1 MKLQLDKAVFTEK
14 ELKGIL
20 TEIKSGEKAWKDVNQ
35 ILTIK
40 SMITHIGSIDFELRD
55 KLIYTSFFRLI
66 IEDNQLES
74 ELLTELLDI
83 SLNDLLLKGIG
94 ENGTDTVFT
103 RAFTT
108 LLIALILFRDNED
121 NFLGKSHI
129 DRVKDQLIMYINTE
143 KDLRGFVSGK
153 GWAHSVAH
161 VADAFD
167 ELVKNPKIRPE
178 HYPAILHPLWNKML
192 VPYSVYI
199 HDEDERMITPI
210 LEMLNNGL
218 DEQVIVR
225 LVNNIPTELK
235 TQKEQLDEE
244 KYWFLVFNGKTFLK
258 SFYVKISGDS
268 KFDSIRKSIEQCLAE
283 I

>member
-1 MKLQLDKAVFTEK
+1 MKLQVDRAVFTEK
-14 ELKGIL
+14 VLKEIL
-20 TEIKSGEKAWKDVNQ
+20 IEIKSGEKAWKDVDQ

-40 SMITHIGSIDFELRD
+40 SMITHIGSTDFELRD

-66 IEDNQLES
+66 IEHNQIES

-83 SLNDLLLKGIG
+83 SLNVLLLKGIG
-94 ENGTDTVFT
+94 EKGTDTVFT

-108 LLIALILFRDNED
+108 LLIALILYRDNED
-121 NFLGKSHI
+121 NFLGQRRV
-129 DRVKDQLIMYINTE
+129 DRVRDQLIMYINNE
-143 KDLRGFVSGK
+143 QDLRGFVSGK

-161 VADAFD
+161 VADTFD
-167 ELVKNPKIRPE
+167 ELVKNPKISPE
-178 HYPAILHPLWNKML
+178 NYPAILKPLWNKMF
-192 VPYSVYI
+192 VSDSVYI

-210 LEMLNNGL
+210 FEMLNNGL
-218 DEQVIVR
+218 DVQVIVR

-235 TQKEQLDEE
+235 AQKEQLDEE
-244 KYWFLVFNGKTFLK
+244 KYWFLVFNSKTFLK
-258 SFYVKISGDS
+258 SFYVKISRDS

>member
-1 MKLQLDKAVFTEK
+1 MKLQVDRAVFTEK
-14 ELKGIL
+14 VLKGIL
-20 TEIKSGEKAWKDVNQ
+20 IEIKSGEKAWKDVDQ

-40 SMITHIGSIDFELRD
+40 SMITHIGSTDFELRD

-66 IEDNQLES
+66 IEDNQIES

-83 SLNDLLLKGIG
+83 SLNVLLLKGIG
-94 ENGTDTVFT
+94 EKGTDTVFT

-108 LLIALILFRDNED
+108 LLIALILYRDNED
-121 NFLGKSHI
+121 NFLGQSHI
-129 DRVKDQLIMYINTE
+129 DRVKDQLIMYINNE
-143 KDLRGFVSGK
+143 QDLRGFVSGK

-161 VADAFD
+161 VADTFD
-167 ELVKNPKIRPE
+167 ELVKNPKISPE
-178 HYPAILHPLWNKML
+178 NYPAILKPLWNKMF
-192 VPYSVYI
+192 VSDSVYI

-210 LEMLNNGL
+210 FEMLNNGL
-218 DEQVIVR
+218 DVQVIVR

-235 TQKEQLDEE
+235 AQKEQLDEE
-244 KYWFLVFNGKTFLK
+244 KYWFLVFNSKTFLK
-258 SFYVKISGDS
+258 SFYVKISWDS

>member
-108 LLIALILFRDNED
+108 LLIALILYRDNED
-121 NFLGKSHI
+121 SFLGQRSV
-129 DRVKDQLIMYINTE
+129 DGVKDQLIMYINNE

-161 VADAFD
+161 VADAVD
-167 ELVKNPKIRPE
+167 ELVKNPKISHE
-178 HYPAILHPLWNKML
+178 HYPVILQSLWKKMF
-192 VPYSVYI
+192 VSDSVYI

-210 LEMLNNGL
+210 IQLLNNGL
-218 DEQVIVR
+218 DVQEIKR
-225 LVNNIPTELK
+225 LVDNITTELK

-244 KYWFLVFNGKTFLK
+244 KYWFLVFNSKTFLK
-258 SFYVKISGDS
+258 SFYLKISGDP

>member
-1 MKLQLDKAVFTEK
+1 MKLDKAAFTEK
-14 ELKGIL
+14 KLKGIL
-20 TEIKSGEKAWKDVNQ
+20 PEIKSGEKAWKDVDQ

-40 SMITHIGSIDFELRD
+40 SMITHIGSTDSELRD

-66 IEDNQLES
+66 IEDNQIES

-83 SLNDLLLKGIG
+83 SLNVLLLKGIG
-94 ENGTDTVFT
+94 EKGTDTVFT

-108 LLIALILFRDNED
+108 LLIALILYRDNKD
-121 NFLGKSHI
+121 NFLGQSHI
-129 DRVKDQLIMYINTE
+129 DRVKDQLIMYINNE
-143 KDLRGFVSGK
+143 QDLRGFVSGK

-167 ELVKNPKIRPE
+167 ELVKNPKISPE
-178 HYPAILHPLWNKML
+178 NYPAILQPLWNKMI
-192 VPYSVYI
+192 VSDSVYI

-210 LEMLNNGL
+210 FEMLNNGL
-218 DEQVIVR
+218 EVQVIVR

-235 TQKEQLDEE
+235 AQKEQLDEE
-244 KYWFLVFNGKTFLK
+244 KYWFLVFNSKTFLK
-258 SFYVKISGDS
+258 SFYVKISRDS
-268 KFDSIRKSIEQCLAE
+268 KFDAIRKSIEQCLAE

>member
-1 MKLQLDKAVFTEK
+1 MKLQVDRAVFTEK
-14 ELKGIL
+14 VLKEIL
-20 TEIKSGEKAWKDVNQ
+20 IEIKSGEKAWKDVDQ

-40 SMITHIGSIDFELRD
+40 SMITHIGSTDFELRD

-66 IEDNQLES
+66 IEDNQIES

-83 SLNDLLLKGIG
+83 SLNVLLLKGIG
-94 ENGTDTVFT
+94 EKGTDTVFT

-108 LLIALILFRDNED
+108 LLIALILYRDNED
-121 NFLGKSHI
+121 NFLGQRRV
-129 DRVKDQLIMYINTE
+129 DRVRDQLIMYINNE
-143 KDLRGFVSGK
+143 QDLRGFVSGK

-161 VADAFD
+161 VADTFD
-167 ELVKNPKIRPE
+167 ELVKNPKISPE
-178 HYPAILHPLWNKML
+178 NYPAILKPLWNKMF
-192 VPYSVYI
+192 VSDSVYI

-210 LEMLNNGL
+210 FEMLNNGL
-218 DEQVIVR
+218 DVQVIVR

-235 TQKEQLDEE
+235 AQKEQLDEE
-244 KYWFLVFNGKTFLK
+244 KYWFLVFNSKTFLK
-258 SFYVKISGDS
+258 SFYVKISRDS